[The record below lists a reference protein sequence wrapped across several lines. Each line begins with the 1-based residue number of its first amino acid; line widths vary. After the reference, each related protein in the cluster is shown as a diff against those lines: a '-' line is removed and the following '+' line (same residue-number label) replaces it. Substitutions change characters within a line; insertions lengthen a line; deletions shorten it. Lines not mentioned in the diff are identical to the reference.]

1 MRYQRNRSA
10 ATTHTKSDLE
20 LENKSCLFVFKNKK
34 KPVASMIVSFHT
46 KSDCGTFLE
55 NLGHL
60 ATLGQQQTKATAY
73 WIL

>member
-1 MRYQRNRSA
+1 MRYQRDKSA
-10 ATTHTKSDLE
+10 AATHSKSDLE
-20 LENKSCLFVFKNKK
+20 LENKSCLFKK
-34 KPVASMIVSFHT
+34 KKTHKPVASMIVSFHT

>member
-1 MRYQRNRSA
+1 
-10 ATTHTKSDLE
+10 
-20 LENKSCLFVFKNKK
+20 
-34 KPVASMIVSFHT
+34 MIVSFHT